1 MLQKSN
7 ASPILGL
14 TDIPLFADGA
24 LPFAVALGKIVSPPS
39 STSELHKKK
48 YHHEENDIFIF
59 FYLVTDNNTYRYMR
73 KVAIRGPPT
82 LVMELPSV
90 LSK

>member
-24 LPFAVALGKIVSPPS
+24 LPFAVALGKTVSPPS
-39 STSELHKKK
+39 STSEIHHKKNI
-48 YHHEENDIFIF
+48 YHHEENDILTF
-59 FYLVTDNNTYRYMR
+59 FYL
-73 KVAIRGPPT
+73 
-82 LVMELPSV
+82 
-90 LSK
+90 